1 MKLCS
6 ILLVIR
12 EIEIKT
18 TVKYHD
24 TPTAE
29 CWAKRVQVNHGDS
42 LEQGELR
49 SLL

>member
-1 MKLCS
+1 MKLRS

-24 TPTAE
+24 TPTAA
-29 CWAKRVQVNHGDS
+29 C
-42 LEQGELR
+42 
-49 SLL
+49 